1 MEIGMLQGK
10 VALVSGAG
18 RGIGRS
24 IALSFAAAGARV
36 AAVSRTGI
44 ELQAVAAAAR
54 SGAVLPIEADISRA
68 ESLAEAVRT
77 ARERLGEI
85 DILVNNAALFLHKPF
100 VETTAEE
107 WRRIFEVNVLGAAAL
122 TREVLPAMLRRKS
135 GRVIN
140 ICSTASHRG
149 YSAQSAYCASKHA
162 LLGLTK
168 VLAEETRGT
177 GVRVHA
183 ISPGGVNTSLVRGR
197 TDVNLS
203 EYMDPDEVAE
213 VALFLAGSNGIAT
226 IDEVRLR
233 RIGAE
238 PFR

>member
-1 MEIGMLQGK
+1 MLKGK
-10 VALVSGAG
+10 VALISGAG

-36 AAVSRTGI
+36 AAISRTRI
-44 ELQAVAAAAR
+44 ELEAVAAAAR
-54 SGAVLPIEADISRA
+54 PRAVLAIEADVSRP
-68 ESLAEAVRT
+68 ESLAAAVQT

-100 VETTAEE
+100 AETTAEE
-107 WRRIFEVNVLGAAAL
+107 WRRLFEVNVLGAAAL

-140 ICSTASHRG
+140 ICSAASHRG
-149 YSAQSAYCASKHA
+149 YAAQSAYCASKHA

-183 ISPGGVNTSLVRGR
+183 ISPGGVNTRFVQVRK
-197 TDVNLS
+197 DVNLS

>member
-1 MEIGMLQGK
+1 
-10 VALVSGAG
+10 LVSGAG

-24 IALSFAAAGARV
+24 IALRFAGAGARV
-36 AAVSRTGI
+36 AAISRTGV
-44 ELQAVAAAAR
+44 ELEAVAAAAR
-54 SGAVLPIEADISRA
+54 PGVVVAIEADVSRA
-68 ESLAEAVRT
+68 ESVAEAVRT
-77 ARERLGEI
+77 ALGRLGEI
-85 DILVNNAALFLHKPF
+85 DILVNNAAVFLHKPF
-100 VETTAEE
+100 AETTPQE
-107 WRRIFEVNVLGAAAL
+107 WRRLFEVNVLGAAAL
-122 TREVLPAMLRRKS
+122 TREVLPGMLRRKS

-149 YSAQSAYCASKHA
+149 YAAQSAYCASKHA

-183 ISPGGVNTSLVRGR
+183 ISPGGVNTALVRGR
-197 TDVNLS
+197 KDVDVS

-213 VALFLAGSNGIAT
+213 VALFLAGSSVIAT

-233 RIGAE
+233 RMGAE

>member
-1 MEIGMLQGK
+1 MLQEK

-24 IALSFAAAGARV
+24 IALRFAAAGARV
-36 AAVSRTGI
+36 AAISRTGAQL
-44 ELQAVAAAAR
+44 EAVAAAAR
-54 SGAVLPIEADISRA
+54 PGAVLPIEADVSRA
-68 ESLAEAVRT
+68 ESVAEAVRT

-100 VETTAEE
+100 AETTAEE
-107 WRRIFEVNVLGAAAL
+107 WRRLFEVNVLGAAAL

-149 YSAQSAYCASKHA
+149 YAAQSAYCASKHA

-183 ISPGGVNTSLVRGR
+183 ISPGGVNTALVQGR
-197 TDVNLS
+197 KDVDVS
-203 EYMDPDEVAE
+203 EYMEPDEVAE
-213 VALFLAGSNGIAT
+213 VALFLAGGSGIAT

>member
-1 MEIGMLQGK
+1 MLEGK

-24 IALSFAAAGARV
+24 IALRFAAAGARV
-36 AAVSRTGI
+36 AAISRTGAEI
-44 ELQAVAAAAR
+44 EAVAAAAQP
-54 SGAVLPIEADISRA
+54 GAVLPIEADVSRA
-68 ESLAEAVRT
+68 ESVAEAVRT
-77 ARERLGEI
+77 ARGRLGEI

-100 VETTAEE
+100 AETSAEE
-107 WRRIFEVNVLGAAAL
+107 WRRLFEVNVLGAAAL
-122 TREVLPAMLRRKS
+122 TREVLPAMLRRNS

-149 YSAQSAYCASKHA
+149 YAAQSAYCASKHA
-162 LLGLTK
+162 LFGLTK

-183 ISPGGVNTSLVRGR
+183 ISPGGVNTALVRER
-197 TDVNLS
+197 KDVNVS

-213 VALFLAGSNGIAT
+213 VALFLAGSSGIAI